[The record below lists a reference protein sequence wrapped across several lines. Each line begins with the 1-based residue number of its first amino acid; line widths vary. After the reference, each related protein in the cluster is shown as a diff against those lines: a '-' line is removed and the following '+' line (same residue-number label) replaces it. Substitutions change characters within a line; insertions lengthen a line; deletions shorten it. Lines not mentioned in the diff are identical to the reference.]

1 MTAPRQL
8 PLSGLPT
15 SWKPRE
21 APSEIIL
28 PGRLDGFIATPEEVE
43 ERERQDAE
51 RVEKANA
58 HMDAVLQAMF
68 VCRCCG
74 QNAGPGVG
82 LSGPCAAVVRR
93 LRTEQAM
100 AEEVGGRSRVELARM
115 YVDRESAQEAS

>member
-1 MTAPRQL
+1 
-8 PLSGLPT
+8 
-15 SWKPRE
+15 
-21 APSEIIL
+21 
-28 PGRLDGFIATPEEVE
+28 
-43 ERERQDAE
+43 
-51 RVEKANA
+51 
-58 HMDAVLQAMF
+58 MF
-68 VCRCCG
+68 ACRCCG